1 VFQPFDRQ
9 AALRSRVES
18 LLGECMAR
26 HEVDLWL
33 VYTRESSRDPLADD
47 VGLGRVVARS
57 AGLFVRTGNGLSRHA
72 IVASYDTD
80 PVEQT
85 GIFQKV
91 EAYRQEGI
99 TPHLKAAVDAIDP
112 KRVALNFSRDVCAAD
127 GLAYGMR
134 LHLEEILGARFFDRV
149 VSSEPLVLS
158 FRCRKLPEELETM
171 VHGIEVTQRILRD
184 ALTTEII
191 KPGRTREI
199 DVAQFL
205 RRETAAVGGKVDFD
219 MVMVG
224 PCRGHGDPTDRVIQP
239 GDLLRIDFGIQ
250 LDGYISDIQ
259 RTAYVL
265 RPGES
270 GPPASVG
277 KLFDTTLRA
286 CQAGIAALRP
296 GARGRDV
303 DQAARSIIT
312 GAGYDEYPHA
322 AGHAIGVEAHELGPV
337 LGPPWKERYGTAV
350 EHAVEP
356 GMVFAVEPAAYV
368 DLPECGGVVQVGI
381 EEDVI
386 VTAEGR
392 RLVGTPQTELILL
405 PASA

>member
-1 VFQPFDRQ
+1 
-9 AALRSRVES
+9 
-18 LLGECMAR
+18 MAR

-57 AGLFVRTGNGLSRHA
+57 AGLFVRTAHGLTRHA

-80 PVEQT
+80 PVEAT

-99 TPHLKAAVDAIDP
+99 TPHLKAAVEAIDP

-158 FRCRKLPEELETM
+158 FRCRKLPQELETM
-171 VHGIEVTQRILRD
+171 VRGIEVTQRILRD

-205 RRETAAVGGKVDFD
+205 RRETAAEGGKVDFD

-259 RTAYVL
+259 RTAYIL

-270 GPPASVG
+270 GPPASVAR
-277 KLFDTTLRA
+277 LFDTTLRA

-303 DQAARSIIT
+303 DQAARAVIT

-368 DLPECGGVVQVGI
+368 DLPECGGVVQVGL

-386 VTAEGR
+386 VTAEGP

-405 PASA
+405 PPAP